1 MVKKRPAM
9 GTPQK
14 EAAGGEEKPEPPVN
28 PPEGDQ
34 NTQKGEGPEKENE
47 DTPDPDCPFAQFDAG
62 KMPDTPTEEEPPL
75 KKPATAAAAA
85 KAKAKAKTASKAK
98 GVKKDGGNKDKKDK
112 KDKEQKKKDKKDNK
126 KDNKKDKKD
135 KDTPEEEPT
144 GGEPQKKEKKTLK
157 KQTDEWTKALDA
169 DKAPD
174 EKNDDEEFDPN
185 EVRDRQKAQKF
196 AKLDRDGA
204 LPKEVTDAME
214 AAGRSANPRA
224 AKTQLINRLFRK
236 EGKGF
241 VMIPKDPAFQK
252 LQRHLD
258 VKFGKEMA
266 TSNLAFKKHGWNIDV
281 IF

>member
-1 MVKKRPAM
+1 M
-9 GTPQK
+9 
-14 EAAGGEEKPEPPVN
+14 
-28 PPEGDQ
+28 
-34 NTQKGEGPEKENE
+34 
-47 DTPDPDCPFAQFDAG
+47 
-62 KMPDTPTEEEPPL
+62 
-75 KKPATAAAAA
+75 
-85 KAKAKAKTASKAK
+85 
-98 GVKKDGGNKDKKDK
+98 KKDGGNKDKKDK
-112 KDKEQKKKDKKDNK
+112 KDKEQKKKDK

-196 AKLDRDGA
+196 AKLERDGA
-204 LPKEVTDAME
+204 LPKEVTDAVE
-214 AAGRSANPRA
+214 ATDRSANPRA

-281 IF
+281 IFKYKPHFA